1 MKNIAQ
7 LEIYLQLAQKN
18 LLFKITFTRFFRM
31 SQILTTKSKGNI
43 GQQTL
48 QIYINMGSMKN
59 IIKYN
64 IFFFW
69 SIKRSLKDT
78 DKKQVYSNILYC

>member
-48 QIYINMGSMKN
+48 QNINMGSMKS
-59 IIKYN
+59 IIEYN

-69 SIKRSLKDT
+69 NIKKSLKDT
-78 DKKQVYSNILYC
+78 DKK